1 MILLV
6 SPDSIFRVLPVNA
19 INAAFQIAGFLQ
31 PQLHINDDVS
41 PVARC
46 IHDSTPIAVAG
57 VLISSDGCNGRIICF
72 PCRRKPVI
80 LLEKEYCFFC
90 RRAVVSIY
98 GSG

>member
-31 PQLHINDDVS
+31 PQLHINDDVA
-41 PVARC
+41 PVA
-46 IHDSTPIAVAG
+46 
-57 VLISSDGCNGRIICF
+57 ISSDGCNGRIICF